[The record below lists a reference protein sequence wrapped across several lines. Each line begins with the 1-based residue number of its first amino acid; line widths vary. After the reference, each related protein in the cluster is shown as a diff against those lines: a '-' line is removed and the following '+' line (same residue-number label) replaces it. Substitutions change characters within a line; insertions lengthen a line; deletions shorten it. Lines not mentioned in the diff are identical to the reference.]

1 MIIDS
6 HAHLDYPQLADDL
19 PAILA
24 RAHEAGVDRVIT
36 IGVKLTTVDR
46 PRALAEANDNI
57 WFSAGGHPHEA
68 GRKGKGLAAW
78 SRPGHLVSGLSR
90 SCGPFTVS

>member
-24 RAHEAGVDRVIT
+24 RAHEAGEQPVARPEVESAPT
-36 IGVKLTTVDR
+36 GSEEEHVVK
-46 PRALAEANDNI
+46 AFEEA
-57 WFSAGGHPHEA
+57 
-68 GRKGKGLAAW
+68 R
-78 SRPGHLVSGLSR
+78 
-90 SCGPFTVS
+90 